1 MYASITRVKVK
12 DIGRVSDA
20 ARVVGETPDITAIP
34 GFLAYYVVPGR
45 SQYTTVAIFEDA
57 GGVNKWHSMC
67 REQNKDAWK
76 LLAEGPDAVEVAK
89 GHVIFSRT
97 A

>member
-12 DIGRVSDA
+12 DMGRVSDA
-20 ARVVGETPDITAIP
+20 ASAAKIPDIKAIP

-45 SQYTTVAIFEDA
+45 NQYTTVAIFEDA
-57 GGVNKWHSMC
+57 SGLDKWHAAC
-67 REQNKDAWK
+67 REQFKDAK
-76 LLAEGPDAVEVAK
+76 KHLAGDGDSVEVAK
-89 GHVIFSRT
+89 GHVIYSRT